1 MVWQLTRFN
10 INRISWDSPAA
21 RCCTGHSSWRA
32 RRDSGLCPACYS
44 QLQPQNKTIYIT
56 KNFGKRIARTCSN
69 LNNEGQEDYA
79 CRWPPTLLAPV
90 SDVRGLAFAGTRV
103 YIQFAAIFTFFAVAR
118 SCVKKTMIVNWFIL
132 KNSLDFNYV
141 LHKYVYTYDRRART
155 WRGTC
160 PVWRWR
166 TGHSRRMRYF
176 RPCCY
181 TDQCPFHSHRT
192 HDTPL
197 TKA

>member
-1 MVWQLTRFN
+1 MKGR
-10 INRISWDSPAA
+10 P
-21 RCCTGHSSWRA
+21 
-32 RRDSGLCPACYS
+32 
-44 QLQPQNKTIYIT
+44 
-56 KNFGKRIARTCSN
+56 
-69 LNNEGQEDYA
+69 EDYA

-118 SCVKKTMIVNWFIL
+118 SCVKKNHDCELIHIKKFSWFQLCIT
-132 KNSLDFNYV
+132 
-141 LHKYVYTYDRRART
+141 HKYVYTYDRRART

-197 TKA
+197 TKAWNSSVSSRIKRCTM